1 MTAIDTVPVRTSPL
15 TETAH
20 AKPIS
25 VCLLISSLEYGG
37 AERQVIE
44 MMRSFDRAI
53 VNPYVCSL
61 SREVPLAR
69 TLPEG
74 GKELSIIEKRG
85 RFDFTTVFRLAS
97 WCRRHRIDVV
107 HAFLFDAE
115 IAARLAAPFAG
126 VSAVI
131 SSERNTDY
139 VRPRLHSVLLKATQ
153 GLFDVMVSNS
163 VAGKNFNIRTLGLP
177 ASRIEV
183 VHNGV
188 DVKRFS
194 PNRSAGLGFR
204 ERLGIAPGVP
214 VIGMV
219 GSYKRQKAQDC
230 FIRMAAGVSREFPDA
245 QFLLVGEPLRDDFED
260 TSRFQ
265 TEVKQL
271 AETLK
276 LSDRCHFLGNQQDMN
291 AVYNACDLTALLS
304 HREGTPNVVLEAMA
318 CGVPAIVTDIADNAL
333 IVQHGET
340 GFVVPRDGHE
350 LAAAHATK
358 LLRDSALRESMGAAA
373 RTRACEQFS
382 LRVAA
387 SRLESIYT
395 RSVKNKTQPRSQN

>member
-1 MTAIDTVPVRTSPL
+1 MTATDTLPVKSSVRAESGR
-15 TETAH
+15 

-44 MMRSFDRAI
+44 MMRSFDRSI
-53 VNPYVCSL
+53 VTPYVCTL
-61 SREVPLAR
+61 SSEVPLAR

-115 IAARLAAPFAG
+115 IAARLAAPLGG

-131 SSERNTDY
+131 SSERNTEY
-139 VRPRLHSVLLKATQ
+139 VRPRLHSILLKATQ

-163 VAGKNFNIRTLGLP
+163 VSGKNFNIRTLGLP

-188 DVKRFS
+188 DVKRFA
-194 PNRSAGLGFR
+194 PNRSAGVAFR
-204 ERLGIAPGVP
+204 EKLGIASGVP

-230 FIRMAAGVSREFPDA
+230 FIRMAAGVHRELPDA
-245 QFLLVGEPLRDDFED
+245 QFILVGEPLRDDFEE

-276 LSDRCHFLGNQQDMN
+276 
-291 AVYNACDLTALLS
+291 
-304 HREGTPNVVLEAMA
+304 
-318 CGVPAIVTDIADNAL
+318 I
-333 IVQHGET
+333 
-340 GFVVPRDGHE
+340 
-350 LAAAHATK
+350 
-358 LLRDSALRESMGAAA
+358 
-373 RTRACEQFS
+373 
-382 LRVAA
+382 
-387 SRLESIYT
+387 
-395 RSVKNKTQPRSQN
+395 